1 VTVSE
6 ERNLSILPNTQLQ
19 SEMLSSIFTVA
30 LLSLTALAAEQERR
44 QATDAA
50 QFTAAADQLI
60 SQYIPSSA
68 LPALESAV
76 SSAASAASV
85 TGDPLSLI
93 YDGLLAISMPGWF
106 SSAIPSGWSTQ
117 IAALESN
124 INALRATST
133 AGEGVTV
140 VVITTTNSAGS
151 TFTTT
156 STGSIATVTTT
167 SRVAATTYVFFY
179 PIPMIYGVNIKQDG
193 HDDNGCRFRSRKHIV
208 NSDY

>member
-133 AGEGVTV
+133 AGGVTV

-167 SRVAATTYVFFY
+167 SGATATTYVFFH
-179 PIPMIYGVNIKQDG
+179 PIPMIYDVNVKQNG
-193 HDDNGCRFRSRKHIV
+193 YDDNRGRFRSRKHIV